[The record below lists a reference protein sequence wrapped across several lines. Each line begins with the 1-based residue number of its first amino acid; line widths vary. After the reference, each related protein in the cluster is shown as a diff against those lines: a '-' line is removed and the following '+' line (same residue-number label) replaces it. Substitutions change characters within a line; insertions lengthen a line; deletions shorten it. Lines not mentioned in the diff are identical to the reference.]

1 MRLPAKRGVAFTLSG
16 DLFISEHIRRLS
28 LCLGNMSDDFK
39 PQNANRL
46 KQVAEKLENYGDM
59 AAANKGT
66 LQSPSKMYF
75 FTNGASA
82 TPG

>member
-1 MRLPAKRGVAFTLSG
+1 MT
-16 DLFISEHIRRLS
+16 
-28 LCLGNMSDDFK
+28 DDFK
-39 PQNANRL
+39 PQNATRL

-59 AAANKGT
+59 ATANKET